1 MQNLH
6 YIEKNSVM
14 IFSNR
19 LNSHK
24 KKSGRF
30 KNFVETFIIIYN
42 ISNTLQ
48 VVDIDLSK
56 ILQILLHC

>member
-1 MQNLH
+1 
-6 YIEKNSVM
+6 M

-30 KNFVETFIIIYN
+30 CGNIYYIYN
-42 ISNTLQ
+42 NLQ
-48 VVDIDLSK
+48 AFDIDLSK